1 MSEIE
6 PDSLA
11 FDIDGVVADTMS
23 LFLEIARDRFRITG
37 IEKEHITTY
46 MLEDCLDLP
55 QAVIDA
61 VIEELLE
68 MNHWAPL
75 KPMPGAVNTL
85 SMLAGLGASL
95 TFVTARPDG
104 AAIRQW
110 LCETL
115 PVEPGGITVFATGS
129 FDAKKEILLSQGK
142 KWFVEDRLETCFH
155 LMEAGIKPVVFRQPW
170 NRRPHP
176 FLEIGSWEELS
187 ACIRRP

>member
-6 PDSLA
+6 PERIA

-37 IEKEHITTY
+37 ISKEEITTY
-46 MLEDCLDLP
+46 MLEDCLSLP

-61 VIEELLE
+61 IIEELLE
-68 MNHWAPL
+68 MSHWAPL
-75 KPMPGAVNTL
+75 KPMPGAVRTL
-85 SMLAGLGASL
+85 SMLAGMCESL

-104 AAIRQW
+104 RAIQEW
-110 LCETL
+110 LCSTV
-115 PVEPGGITVFATGS
+115 PVPRERINVFATGS
-129 FDAKKEILLSQGK
+129 FEAKTEILLSAGK
-142 KWFVEDRLETCFH
+142 DWFVEDRLETCFN
-155 LMEAGIKPVVFRQPW
+155 LQEAGIRPVVFRQPW

-176 FLEIGSWEELS
+176 FMEVGSWEELS

>member
-1 MSEIE
+1 MSKIE
-6 PDSLA
+6 PHGLA

-37 IEKEHITTY
+37 IEKDQITTY
-46 MLEDCLDLP
+46 MLEDCLNLP

-75 KPMPGAVNTL
+75 KPMPGAVQTL
-85 SMLAGLGASL
+85 SMLDGMGAPL
-95 TFVTARPDG
+95 TFVTARPDS
-104 AAIRQW
+104 AAIRVW

-115 PVEPGGITVFATGS
+115 PVAPENIRVVATGS
-129 FDAKKEILLSQGK
+129 FDAKKEILLDAGIN
-142 KWFVEDRLETCFH
+142 WFVEDRLETCFH
-155 LMEAGIKPVVFRQPW
+155 LNEAGIRPVVFRQPW

-176 FLEIGSWEELS
+176 FLEVGSWEELS
-187 ACIRRP
+187 SCIRRP